1 MKQISFVTS
10 KYTTHRGKNK
20 LLSQS
25 LECSMHCV
33 VTKARQPVHR
43 SSIFSFEIV
52 ERAYEN
58 KNRGRFIHHMRGGVG
73 LYRPAFAFARCQTVE
88 EIEKCLGQ
96 AIRAKNKIRKSFV
109 YLSKL

>member
-25 LECSMHCV
+25 LEYSMHFV

-52 ERAYEN
+52 ELAYEN

-73 LYRPAFAFARCQTVE
+73 FISPRVRFR
-88 EIEKCLGQ
+88 
-96 AIRAKNKIRKSFV
+96 S
-109 YLSKL
+109 LSNC